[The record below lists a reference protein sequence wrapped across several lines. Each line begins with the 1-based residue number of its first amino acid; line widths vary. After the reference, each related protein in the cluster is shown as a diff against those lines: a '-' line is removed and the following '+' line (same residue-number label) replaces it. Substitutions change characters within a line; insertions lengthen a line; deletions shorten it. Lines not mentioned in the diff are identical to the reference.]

1 MSSQREIARNK
12 VGRTY
17 FRASVFLKDFNK
29 DEVMDGFLLSE
40 SAFQELLGEMQLD
53 RELAKQIND
62 KAVVL
67 LMKTDSKK
75 EIEDLLVMAEVAING

>member
-12 VGRTY
+12 VGMTY
-17 FRASVFLKDFNK
+17 FRASVVLEDFNK

-75 EIEDLLVMAEVAING
+75 EIEDLLVMAEAAING